1 MDVFLLRHGIAEDA
15 KPGMDDA
22 ARALT
27 AEGRSKLRALLTQV
41 ANAKATPSL
50 ILSSPLKRAIQT
62 AEIAA
67 KSLGYKEKIIQTQ
80 LLEPSG
86 SPQAVW
92 DEIRSHRSFPSLLL
106 VGHNPLFSQLSAFL
120 LASPTLEVDFKKGA
134 LLRVEIEGFSAR
146 PRGVLRWYLTPKLL
160 APKLLETRD

>member
-22 ARALT
+22 SRSLT
-27 AEGRSKLRALLTQV
+27 TDGRGKLRALLVQV
-41 ANAKATPSL
+41 ANAKVTPAL
-50 ILSSPLKRAIQT
+50 ILSSPFKRAVQT

-67 KSLGYKEKIIQTQ
+67 KSLSYNDKIQFSP

-92 DEIRSHRSFPSLLL
+92 DEIRAHRSYASLLL
-106 VGHNPLFSQLSAFL
+106 VGHNPLFSELSSFL
-120 LASPTLEVDFKKGA
+120 LNAPGLQIDFKKGA
-134 LLRVEIEGFSAR
+134 VLRVEIEGFSAR
-146 PRGVLRWYLTPKLL
+146 PRGILRWYLTPRLL
-160 APKLLETRD
+160 GFNRQGTRD